1 MSGKPN
7 LFDHTKSKFGFGAVD
22 NVVNMYSPE
31 ISPKDTDAGSRS
43 KSISRIWTVPGIE
56 RSFLIAVR
64 CGDLGSARLQ
74 DAAIRILRV

>member
-7 LFDHTKSKFGFGAVD
+7 LFDHTKSKFGFGA
-22 NVVNMYSPE
+22 STRL
-31 ISPKDTDAGSRS
+31 SPKDTDAGSLS